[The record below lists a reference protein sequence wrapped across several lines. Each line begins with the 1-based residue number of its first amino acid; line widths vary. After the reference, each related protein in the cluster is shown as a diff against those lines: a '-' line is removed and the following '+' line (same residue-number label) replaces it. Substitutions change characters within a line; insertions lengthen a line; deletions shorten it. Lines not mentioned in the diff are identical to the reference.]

1 MLVGDMDKT
10 SMLTTLRDECLACRR
25 CQIGGNMIEGK
36 FLGNVFSNMNCAA
49 EIMVV
54 GQNPGR
60 DETERAEPFVG
71 VSGKLFDQLTL
82 EVLGLS
88 RSAFYISNCVRCF
101 TPGNRKPFPE
111 EVASCETFLDREIQ
125 ALCPKLVVSLG
136 APAFEQ
142 LTGTHGIMK
151 HHGNPTFSPRHKLFV
166 FPMLHPSPLNMND
179 PVKREMFISDLR
191 KLEQFLKKL

>member
-71 VSGKLFDQLTL
+71 VS
-82 EVLGLS
+82 
-88 RSAFYISNCVRCF
+88 
-101 TPGNRKPFPE
+101 
-111 EVASCETFLDREIQ
+111 
-125 ALCPKLVVSLG
+125 
-136 APAFEQ
+136 
-142 LTGTHGIMK
+142 
-151 HHGNPTFSPRHKLFV
+151 
-166 FPMLHPSPLNMND
+166 
-179 PVKREMFISDLR
+179 
-191 KLEQFLKKL
+191 